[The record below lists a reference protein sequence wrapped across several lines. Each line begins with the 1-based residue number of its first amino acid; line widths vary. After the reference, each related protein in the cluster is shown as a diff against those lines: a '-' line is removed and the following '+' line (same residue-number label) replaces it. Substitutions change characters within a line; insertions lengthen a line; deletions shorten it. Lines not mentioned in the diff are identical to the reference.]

1 MHKYIISKLNNKE
14 KYSQFCATQPQI
26 PLFMQAWWL
35 DAVCVEGKNWDVLLC
50 EENGKIIAAMPYLL
64 IKKYGFKIVTQP
76 QLTQYNGIWIDYP
89 EEINLYKRYS
99 FEKKVMDNL
108 IEQLENLKCSF
119 YTQNFHFSFTNW
131 QPFYWRGFRQSTR
144 YTYQIKDLSDLEK
157 CFDNFSYAKQKHIKK
172 ENDDLKIDF
181 SLSANEFYD
190 FHKECLKQ
198 KNAAIEYSQKL
209 FLSIYNESIRRK
221 QGKII
226 ALKDKNKNL
235 HSALFFVW
243 DKNAAYAL
251 ISAINPQFKSDGAS
265 TKMFWEAVKFVSNK
279 TKVFDFEGSMI
290 KGVAQSFQ
298 QFGAEQV
305 PYFNISKSNSK
316 ILDALRLIKNKRI

>member
-1 MHKYIISKLNNKE
+1 M
-14 KYSQFCATQPQI
+14 QPEMPIFLQN
-26 PLFMQAWWL
+26 WWF
-35 DAVCVEGKNWDVLLC
+35 DAVTAPEGKEWNALLC
-50 EENGKIIAAMPYLL
+50 EENGKIIAAMPYHL
-64 IKKYGFKIVTQP
+64 IKKYGFKIIIQP

-89 EEINLYKRYS
+89 KDIKLHKRYS
-99 FEKKVMDNL
+99 FEKQVMDNL
-108 IEQLENLKCSF
+108 IDQLENLRYSF
-119 YTQNFHFSFTNW
+119 FTQNFHYSFMNW
-131 QPFYWRGFRQSTR
+131 QPFYWRGFRQTTR

-172 ENDDLKIDF
+172 ENNNLLIDF

-198 KNAAIEYSQKL
+198 KNASIEYSQEL
-209 FLSIYNESIRRK
+209 FLSVYDEAIKRE

-243 DKNAAYAL
+243 DKNSAYAM
-251 ISAINPQFKSDGAS
+251 ISTINPQFKSDGAS
-265 TKMFWEAVKFVSNK
+265 TKMFWEAIKFVSDK
-279 TKVFDFEGSMI
+279 TKVFDFEGSII
-290 KGVAQSFQ
+290 KNVAQSFQ

-305 PYFNISKSNSK
+305 PYFNISKSYSYIFN
-316 ILDALRLIKNKRI
+316 ILLRLKRWK